1 MLEGVGHGWCPGKG
15 FGGANEGISERSE
28 KSSGMRKETVVKV
41 NEAEETLELFD
52 GDRSRIVGNS
62 LDMRRKGSNASG
74 GDMMAEKVNRGLG
87 KRGLGEV
94 NEEVISGQD
103 REELVEVVKV

>member
-1 MLEGVGHGWCPGKG
+1 MGHGWCPGKG

-28 KSSGMRKETVVKV
+28 KS
-41 NEAEETLELFD
+41 
-52 GDRSRIVGNS
+52 RIVGNS

-74 GDMMAEKVNRGLG
+74 GDMMAKKVNRGLG